1 MPEIAAFGGGR
12 LPPRAAQKHARTCK
26 KLPVAS
32 FCASETAETGRIANG
47 REQGDHVGGDRA
59 AKEFKFVCAKL
70 FFGWADSRFGK
81 PRSSFLEG
89 FNFVRA
95 KPPLRRAESRF
106 AKPRIFFWE
115 GFNFVR
121 AKPPLRRA
129 DSRFAKPRIFP
140 VRETD
145 WYFLRRAKSTA
156 KTRRGL
162 RPSGLPG
169 TIQSSVGEDFSKVFR
184 RHEPKPVFRT
194 KRRRKGFESVRR
206 SGVTA

>member
-1 MPEIAAFGGGR
+1 M
-12 LPPRAAQKHARTCK
+12 PPRAAQKHARTCK

-106 AKPRIFFWE
+106 AKPRCS
-115 GFNFVR
+115 
-121 AKPPLRRA
+121 LQ
-129 DSRFAKPRIFP
+129 
-140 VRETD
+140 RERV
-145 WYFLRRAKSTA
+145 YSFRLYEKNGEYP
-156 KTRRGL
+156 RGL
-162 RPSGLPG
+162 RTSGLRG
-169 TIQSSVGEDFSKVFR
+169 RFKALSEKVLAKLSGDTSRNRFFAQNGGEKALNRCDV
-184 RHEPKPVFRT
+184 PVLQREDLERT
-194 KRRRKGFESVRR
+194 TKE
-206 SGVTA
+206 